1 MLSELPIIGR
11 YATATSIGASA
22 VSRIAKL
29 FGFTNPPNISN
40 VNYVTPTPFPHNA
53 TTEISVGMDRLCI
66 DSKNELTVDS
76 SITGCDLGDELNI
89 TSLVSRES
97 YLTSFSWTSA
107 NIPNDLLFTIG
118 VTPRQVVSAIFDANY
133 NYVYGTPMWMVSR
146 MFAYWRGDIDIRFKI
161 IASQYHRGRLRISW
175 DPNGD
180 LSATPDSTTEVY
192 TKIVD
197 IQTCSDVTVRVPY
210 MQDTAYCQT
219 GDSLVA
225 PFANG
230 ARSYV
235 PFFENGTL
243 TVRVLTDQ
251 TSPIASADIQV
262 LVFVRGCENLE
273 FAYPNDVNTDNR
285 LNPYIVQSKE
295 FAYDEEDSTETN
307 ISLRPS
313 QPHPHINLVY
323 FGESVKSVR
332 TVLRRFSISSVL
344 TINDVVT
351 TNDLQVAQSKISRRP
366 LYPGYDP
373 NGINR
378 ASSLPT
384 PANTRRYNFV
394 KYHPINWISQC
405 FVADRGS
412 LNMRV
417 NFVTPH
423 ELSTLTVCR
432 TNPLNT
438 VNSALTINGY
448 QASTTSTTGNQSL
461 TRTATQARSAEQ
473 AGCIIT
479 NMLTNTGITVNIPF
493 YSIYKFLS
501 TNFANR
507 TIGIAQDL
515 STRDSV
521 DLQAWFLPRS
531 VSVQAGSLAGSR
543 FEVSY
548 GAGVDYNPVFFLNVP
563 TLYYYSSLPASSE
576 NPVT

>member
-1 MLSELPIIGR
+1 
-11 YATATSIGASA
+11 
-22 VSRIAKL
+22 
-29 FGFTNPPNISN
+29 
-40 VNYVTPTPFPHNA
+40 
-53 TTEISVGMDRLCI
+53 
-66 DSKNELTVDS
+66 
-76 SITGCDLGDELNI
+76 
-89 TSLVSRES
+89 
-97 YLTSFSWTSA
+97 
-107 NIPNDLLFTIG
+107 
-118 VTPRQVVSAIFDANY
+118 
-133 NYVYGTPMWMVSR
+133 MWMVSR

-323 FGESVKSVR
+323 FGESVKS
-332 TVLRRFSISSVL
+332 SV
-344 TINDVVT
+344 
-351 TNDLQVAQSKISRRP
+351 
-366 LYPGYDP
+366 
-373 NGINR
+373 
-378 ASSLPT
+378 
-384 PANTRRYNFV
+384 
-394 KYHPINWISQC
+394 
-405 FVADRGS
+405 
-412 LNMRV
+412 
-417 NFVTPH
+417 
-423 ELSTLTVCR
+423 
-432 TNPLNT
+432 
-438 VNSALTINGY
+438 
-448 QASTTSTTGNQSL
+448 
-461 TRTATQARSAEQ
+461 
-473 AGCIIT
+473 
-479 NMLTNTGITVNIPF
+479 PF
-493 YSIYKFLS
+493 
-501 TNFANR
+501 
-507 TIGIAQDL
+507 
-515 STRDSV
+515 
-521 DLQAWFLPRS
+521 
-531 VSVQAGSLAGSR
+531 
-543 FEVSY
+543 
-548 GAGVDYNPVFFLNVP
+548 
-563 TLYYYSSLPASSE
+563 
-576 NPVT
+576 